1 VDRPAQLP
9 RPFHLNALSRR
20 RISGLTPAA
29 KAKLARPPLRQTLP
43 DPSLAS
49 HAKLVGSFGNA
60 YICRPAPVWRLT
72 CRVVPFGPYTRVT
85 WVLTAP
91 RAKVARSQN
100 DP

>member
-1 VDRPAQLP
+1 VDRPAQLS

-60 YICRPAPVWRLT
+60 YIWACPRWRLT